1 MGCGCGGRAKARS
14 LGTPTGTARQAQP
27 ATVTKYEV
35 VVAGSATRFD
45 TLLEARRYRNERGG
59 TLRTVTAPA

>member
-1 MGCGCGGRAKARS
+1 MGCGCGGGRAKARG
-14 LGTPTGTARQAQP
+14 LGTPTAREAQP

-35 VVAGSATRFD
+35 VVRGDARRFD
-45 TLLEARRYRNERGG
+45 TLLEARRYRNEQGG